1 MHKENIIIG
10 VYKYKFC
17 NIASL
22 VNALEIISVDYK
34 VSENFLDLNNCSK
47 IILPGVGNMKHFSN
61 DLIKKLSRDIK
72 KYLNNGGMIYGI
84 CLGMQLLLKKN
95 EESGLKSIGLI
106 NGAGIK
112 LEKKYDVSLNVGFS
126 KLLINNSIK
135 KNLIIKKLFKS
146 ILFLKFYHLHKFFCQ
161 IKKDKDSLLINSKLK
176 NKNLTSFFFK
186 NNILGTQ
193 FHPELSGKEGLI
205 FLKNFCQL

>member
-1 MHKENIIIG
+1 MYIKNKVIG
-10 VYKYKFC
+10 IYKYRLC
-17 NIASL
+17 NIVSL
-22 VNALEIISVDYK
+22 VNALEMISVKYK
-34 VSENFLDLNNCSK
+34 VSENFLDLVDCSK
-47 IILPGVGNMKHFSN
+47 IILPGVGNMKIFS
-61 DLIKKLSRDIK
+61 DHLIEKLNKDIR

-95 EESGLKSIGLI
+95 EESGSKSIGLI

-112 LEKKYDVSLNVGFS
+112 LEKKYNVNLNVGS
-126 KLLINNSIK
+126 NKLIIQKSIK

-146 ILFLKFYHLHKFFCQ
+146 TSSLKFYYLHKFFCQ
-161 IKKDKDSLLINSKLK
+161 IKEDKNSILINSKLK
-176 NKNLTSFFFK
+176 NQNLISFFYK

-205 FLKNFCQL
+205 FLKNFYKL